1 MAVLKGSSKS
11 RGKNPQKSSAASL
24 GEESTRK
31 KAILDA
37 VKRSSASVKA
47 TLQELGLPQSTYYK
61 WQKRYKSNGLDGLQT
76 GNPVSDKVWKRLIDL
91 EKKEKGLLDQSKL
104 SAEETQIMTSEQDQ
118 EKIKKLLLKRFDG
131 EAPPAKEAVPE
142 APEPK
147 SVEESPSPPSYTPP
161 PEEPMDKTFKYAVGA
176 LACVLAIL
184 LLASLSNSNKFAF
197 KQNDQMVDL
206 WQGRFAPMGWT
217 RVASFSDPKVIAG
230 VQQKKPYSKKQAFG
244 ILSDYFINRADEILK
259 TGETPDLKAAKSYLG
274 HASKYALTDARQQE
288 IRRRLSRMNFLVLLG
303 KGELARSKG
312 TVPDFETAKKYLTQ
326 AIPYASTDL
335 EKDMLAKNLAAIE
348 YAIAE
353 SKITQGE
360 TQLADLYREAMNRH
374 LKKAKEYD
382 PRKAQAIDRE
392 IAKINKWLN
401 EYEGKG
407 VSPH

>member
-1 MAVLKGSSKS
+1 VGRKSSSKS
-11 RGKNPQKSSAASL
+11 RGKNPQKSPAASP

-31 KAILDA
+31 KAILDG

-61 WQKRYKSNGLDGLQT
+61 WQKRYKSKGLDGLQT
-76 GNPVSDKVWKRLIDL
+76 GNPVSDDVWQRLIDL

-118 EKIKKLLLKRFDG
+118 ERIKKLLFKSFDG
-131 EAPPAKEAVPE
+131 EAPPEKEAAPR
-142 APEPK
+142 APETKAAGEP
-147 SVEESPSPPSYTPP
+147 PSPPSYTPP
-161 PEEPMDKTFKYAVGA
+161 PEEPTDKTFKYAVGA
-176 LACVLAIL
+176 LACVIAIL
-184 LLASLSNSNKFAF
+184 VMASLSNSNKFAF
-197 KQNDQMVDL
+197 KQNDQMVEL
-206 WQGRFAPMGWT
+206 WRGRFAPMGWT
-217 RVASFSDPKVIAG
+217 CMASFSDPKVLTG
-230 VQQKKPYSKKQAFG
+230 VQQKKAYSKKQAFG

-288 IRRRLSRMNFLVLLG
+288 IRIRLNRMNFLVLLG

-312 TVPDFETAKKYLTQ
+312 TVPDFETAKKYLMQ

-353 SKITQGE
+353 SKITHGE

-382 PRKAQAIDRE
+382 PRKAQAIDLE
-392 IAKINKWLN
+392 IAKIKKWLN

>member
-1 MAVLKGSSKS
+1 MAARKSSSKS
-11 RGKNPQKSSAASL
+11 RGKNPKKSPAASP

-61 WQKRYKSNGLDGLQT
+61 WQKRYKSRGLDGLQT
-76 GNPVSDKVWKRLIDL
+76 GNPVSDKVWQRYIDL
-91 EKKEKGLLDQSKL
+91 EKKEKGLPDKSKK
-104 SAEETQIMTSEQDQ
+104 SAEETQIMTSEQDR
-118 EKIKKLLLKRFDG
+118 IKEVLFRRFDG
-131 EAPPAKEAVPE
+131 EAPPAKEAAPE
-142 APEPK
+142 APAPKAAEEPT
-147 SVEESPSPPSYTPP
+147 SPPSYTPP
-161 PEEPMDKTFKYAVGA
+161 PEEPTDKMFKYAVGA
-176 LACVLAIL
+176 LACVIAIL

-197 KQNDQMVDL
+197 KQNDQMVEL
-206 WQGRFAPMGWT
+206 WRGRFAPMGWN
-217 RVASFSDPKVIAG
+217 RVASFSDPKILTG
-230 VQQKKPYSKKQAFG
+230 VQQKTAYSKKQTYG

-288 IRRRLSRMNFLVLLG
+288 IRRRLNRMNFLVLLG

-353 SKITQGE
+353 HKINKGE
-360 TQLADLYREAMNRH
+360 TQLADFYREAMNRH

-382 PRKAQAIDRE
+382 PRKAQAIDQE
-392 IAKINKWLN
+392 IAKIKKWLT
-401 EYEGKG
+401 EYESKG

>member
-1 MAVLKGSSKS
+1 MAVRKSSSKS
-11 RGKNPQKSSAASL
+11 RGKNPKKSPAASP

-47 TLQELGLPQSTYYK
+47 SLKELGLPQSTYYK
-61 WQKRYKSNGLDGLQT
+61 WQKRYKSKGLDGLET
-76 GNPVSDKVWKRLIDL
+76 GNPVSDDVWQRLIDL

-118 EKIKKLLLKRFDG
+118 ERIKKLLFKRFDG
-131 EAPPAKEAVPE
+131 EAPPEKEA
-142 APEPK
+142 APRVSEPK
-147 SVEESPSPPSYTPP
+147 AAEEPPSPPSYTPP

-176 LACVLAIL
+176 LACIIAIL
-184 LLASLSNSNKFAF
+184 LLASLSNSGKFAF
-197 KQNDQMVDL
+197 KQNDQMVEL
-206 WQGRFAPMGWT
+206 WQGRFAPMGWN
-217 RVASFSDPKVIAG
+217 RVASFSDPKILNG
-230 VQQKKPYSKKQAFG
+230 VQQKKAYSKKQTYG

-274 HASKYALTDARQQE
+274 HASKYSLTDARREE
-288 IRRRLSRMNFLVLLG
+288 IRRRLNRMNFLVLLG

-312 TVPDFETAKKYLTQ
+312 TVPDFENAKKYLME

-348 YAIAE
+348 YAMAE
-353 SKITQGE
+353 SKITKGE

-382 PRKAQAIDRE
+382 PRKAQAIDQE
-392 IAKINKWLN
+392 IAKIKKWLT

-407 VSPH
+407 ISPH

>member
-1 MAVLKGSSKS
+1 MVRKSSSKS
-11 RGKNPQKSSAASL
+11 RKKNPKKSPAASP
-24 GEESTRK
+24 GEESARK

-61 WQKRYKSNGLDGLQT
+61 WQKRYKSKGLDGLQT
-76 GNPVSDKVWKRLIDL
+76 GNPVSDKVWKRLIDF
-91 EKKEKGLLDQSKL
+91 EKKEKELPDKSKK
-104 SAEETQIMTSEQDQ
+104 SAEETQIMTSEQDR
-118 EKIKKLLLKRFDG
+118 IKELLFRRFDG
-131 EAPPAKEAVPE
+131 EAPPEKEAEPP

-147 SVEESPSPPSYTPP
+147 AAEEPPSPPSYTPP

-176 LACVLAIL
+176 LACIIAIL

-197 KQNDQMVDL
+197 KQKNQMVEL
-206 WQGRFAPMGWT
+206 WQGRFAPMGWN
-217 RVASFSDPKVIAG
+217 RVASFSDAKILDG
-230 VQQKKPYSKKQAFG
+230 VEQKKAYSKKQTFG

-274 HASKYALTDARQQE
+274 HASKYALTDARREE
-288 IRRRLSRMNFLVLLG
+288 IRKRLNRMNFLVLLG

-312 TVPDFETAKKYLTQ
+312 TIADFETAKKYLTE

-353 SKITQGE
+353 NKITQGE

>member
-1 MAVLKGSSKS
+1 MAVRKSSSKS
-11 RGKNPQKSSAASL
+11 RGKNPKKSSAASS
-24 GEESTRK
+24 GEESARK

-37 VKRSSASVKA
+37 VKRSSVSVKA

-61 WQKRYKSNGLDGLQT
+61 WQKRYKSKGLDGLQT
-76 GNPVSDKVWKRLIDL
+76 GNPVSDKVWQRLIDL
-91 EKKEKGLLDQSKL
+91 EKKEKGLPDISKK
-104 SAEETQIMTSEQDQ
+104 SAEETQIMTSEEDR
-118 EKIKKLLLKRFDG
+118 IKELLFKRFDG
-131 EAPPAKEAVPE
+131 EAPPAKEAAPE
-142 APEPK
+142 APAPK
-147 SVEESPSPPSYTPP
+147 AAEESQSPPSYTPP
-161 PEEPMDKTFKYAVGA
+161 PEEPVDKTFKYAVGA
-176 LACVLAIL
+176 LACVIAIL
-184 LLASLSNSNKFAF
+184 LLASFSNSNKFAF
-197 KQNDQMVDL
+197 KQNDQMVEL
-206 WQGRFAPMGWT
+206 WQGRFAPMGWN
-217 RVASFSDPKVIAG
+217 RVASFSDPKILTG
-230 VQQKKPYSKKQAFG
+230 VEQKKAYSKKQTYG

-288 IRRRLSRMNFLVLLG
+288 IRRRLNRMNFLVLLG

-353 SKITQGE
+353 HKITQGE

-382 PRKAQAIDRE
+382 PRKAQAIDQE
-392 IAKINKWLN
+392 IAKIKKWLT